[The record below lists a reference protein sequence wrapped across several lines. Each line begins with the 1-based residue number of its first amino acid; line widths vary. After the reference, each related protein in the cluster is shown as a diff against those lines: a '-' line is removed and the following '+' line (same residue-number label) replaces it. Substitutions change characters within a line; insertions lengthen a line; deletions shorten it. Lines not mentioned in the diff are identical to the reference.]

1 MQTMRNGP
9 RALRAKARIVDT
21 HARGKQPRRGLW
33 RRIALLTGFLTLS
46 VALSVGS
53 ASSARADTSPEAAAK
68 AAQLKEQGNKAM
80 DGLRYQ
86 QALALYAEAYGLTQ
100 DPALLYN
107 KGRALEGLGDFPEAL
122 AAQEEF
128 DAKAPPELKAKV
140 SGLAKLL
147 ADLRSHVSTLELH
160 VNAADAEV
168 RLDNRILGQSSQKKF
183 LLNAGKA
190 TIKITKEG
198 FFPIERELA
207 LIGGQTTVLDLTL
220 LSKAERGVL
229 VVKSPTSGAMVT
241 VDGIVF
247 GMVPTETP
255 VMPGTHRI
263 HLSHDGY
270 KPGDTTAVIN
280 AGERKEL
287 DLSLEAE
294 TPLYKKWWFW
304 TGVGLVIAGGVATTV
319 ALTTE
324 KPAGKGTI
332 DPGQV
337 ATSLIR
343 F

>member
-1 MQTMRNGP
+1 MLTTPSKVYDVAMVNGP
-9 RALRAKARIVDT
+9 RAPHMSASTARSV
-21 HARGKQPRRGLW
+21 AF
-33 RRIALLTGFLTLS
+33 ALLAWVMLCLATTGTAHAELT
-46 VALSVGS
+46 
-53 ASSARADTSPEAAAK
+53 PEAAAK
-68 AAQLKEQGNKAM
+68 ATQLKEQGNKAM

-100 DPALLYN
+100 DPSLLYN
-107 KGRALEGLGDFPEAL
+107 KGRALEALGDIPEAL

-128 DAKAPPELKAKV
+128 EAKASPELKQKV
-140 SGLAKLL
+140 VGLSKLL
-147 ADLRSHVSTLELH
+147 LELRSRVSVLELH
-160 VNAADAEV
+160 VNVEDAEV
-168 RLDNRILGQSSQKKF
+168 RVGNRVVGTTAQKRF
-183 LLNAGKA
+183 VLNAGKA
-190 TIKITKEG
+190 TIKVQREG
-198 FFPIERELA
+198 FFPAERELT
-207 LIGGQTTVLDLTL
+207 LGGGQTTVLDLPL

-229 VVKSPTSGAMVT
+229 AVRSSVAGSLVT
-241 VDGIVF
+241 VDGIAF

-270 KPGDTTAVIN
+270 KPTDSTAVIA
-280 AGERKEL
+280 AGETKQL

-304 TGVGLVIAGGVATTV
+304 TGIGLVVAGGVATTI

-324 KPAGKGTI
+324 KSPTKGSI

-337 ATSLIR
+337 STAGFR